1 MSQLIQSQI
10 QTAAVMACCGI
21 AAGLVI
27 NVFRLFIS
35 RFILKNVK
43 KGTKNRKITALSA
56 LAQVSCCIIIAV
68 MIGEFLFF
76 CRNGKL
82 SFLGAAAFLA
92 DVYKRQG
99 VLSHTARKSIL
110 RMMFSGDL
118 HT

>member
-27 NVFRLFIS
+27 NVFRLFI
-35 RFILKNVK
+35 LKNLK

-92 DVYKRQG
+92 GLWLWKKYCYGTIK
-99 VLSHTARKSIL
+99 K
-110 RMMFSGDL
+110 
-118 HT
+118 

>member
-92 DVYKRQG
+92 GLWLWKKYCYGTIK
-99 VLSHTARKSIL
+99 K
-110 RMMFSGDL
+110 
-118 HT
+118 